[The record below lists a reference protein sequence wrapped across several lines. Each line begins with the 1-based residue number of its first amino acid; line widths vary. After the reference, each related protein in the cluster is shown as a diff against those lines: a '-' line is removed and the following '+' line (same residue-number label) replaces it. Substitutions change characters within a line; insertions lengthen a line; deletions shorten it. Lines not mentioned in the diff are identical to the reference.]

1 VSDTPIDIP
10 ARERIASELLGTSVT
25 HGSFTCC
32 PGHARHTKGD
42 GSRDFRVLLDA
53 IPTGHCFHSSCS
65 AEVESFNHDLRSR
78 IWHAEHGSQ
87 RSAPPPEWGRTAPEP
102 RGYRAPK
109 RPDFDPAKL
118 TRLAANVT
126 HPITADWLIARS
138 PVPIPRGAR
147 GIAPDFLEHPLRARR
162 KSPHLHQVRI
172 AGPVRP
178 PRRKKELAPLPRSQR
193 QARPFRPPPRRSD
206 GVWFLCNPVTGHWR
220 LNPNKID
227 AAGRVTHSRRHG
239 DCVTAWRYLVLES
252 DVAAP
257 AEWLKIL
264 VQLSLPIAA
273 IYTSGGK
280 SIHALLRI
288 AAASKPAWDHERN
301 TLVQLLAPLGADP
314 AAMTA
319 VRLTRLPGTLRG
331 DRLQELYYLNPRPD
345 STPLIY
351 TQPSVHTPRS

>member
-1 VSDTPIDIP
+1 MSDTPIDLP

-32 PGHARHTKGD
+32 PGNARHTKGD

-53 IPTGHCFHSSCS
+53 IPTGHCFHGSCS

-147 GIAPDFLEHPLRARR
+147 GIAPDFLEHLYEPGEKVLIFTKFASQAQFGHHVGKKSWRLSPDRNGKPVPSDLPLG
-162 KSPHLHQVRI
+162 
-172 AGPVRP
+172 GP
-178 PRRKKELAPLPRSQR
+178 
-193 QARPFRPPPRRSD
+193 D
-206 GVWFLCNPVTGHWR
+206 GVWFLCNPVTGQWR

-288 AAASKPAWDHERN
+288 DAASKPAWDHERN